1 MDLTSQNQEKAQNM
15 GFLFCIPVQNTASQ
29 CCCGC
34 TLRVGVQILTALFL
48 LGNIGVIIRAI
59 NFLGWIHYDTWS
71 YILLIIITVF
81 QMIAAMLLLISTC
94 TNNFMTAFI
103 GNIIYTVF
111 ILLGFVLSIASPFL
125 ATNDIY
131 FTTAALIV
139 YYIIFLP
146 FYFVYI
152 YYAFI
157 IFSFVKELGLGN
169 FAKIDGGAQVIVVT
183 DGYQNY
189 NNNSGV
195 NISVT
200 GGMTSSVPAYQAPM
214 SNSSPAYQQP
224 NTQPMTNSTQAYQ
237 GYQSPN
243 QGNQGNQGYQG
254 NR

>member
-1 MDLTSQNQEKAQNM
+1 M
-15 GFLFCIPVQNTASQ
+15 
-29 CCCGC
+29 
-34 TLRVGVQILTALFL
+34 
-48 LGNIGVIIRAI
+48 
-59 NFLGWIHYDTWS
+59 
-71 YILLIIITVF
+71 
-81 QMIAAMLLLISTC
+81 
-94 TNNFMTAFI
+94 
-103 GNIIYTVF
+103 
-111 ILLGFVLSIASPFL
+111 
-125 ATNDIY
+125 
-131 FTTAALIV
+131 
-139 YYIIFLP
+139 P